1 MKKELLNT
9 LESIEVLKHYTSPI
23 KSKDRKIVK
32 HIKIQEVI
40 IGYIKESLYAIKEL
54 FGKKAYRDIDVYF
67 NTLNVVDNIASTYI
81 YANLDIINKYK
92 VSFKDEDVE
101 RIKQL
106 HNSYIDI
113 KEDTNTLFK
122 RMMKSQK
129 LLNPK
134 IIFRLHCLKELIEQ
148 DYQNESDIKFKS
160 SYELLKY
167 IEDKVGKKYE
177 DCKDY
182 YDVIL
187 FYRLPVDEIEKWRR
201 DLKDAMIKKFLPIV
215 KEFKI

>member
-40 IGYIKESLYAIKEL
+40 SGYIKESLYAIKEL
-54 FGKKAYRDIDVYF
+54 FGKKAFRDIDVYF
-67 NTLNVVDNIASTYI
+67 NTLNVVDNIASIYI

-113 KEDTNTLFK
+113 KEDINTLFK

-134 IIFRLHCLKELIEQ
+134 IIFRLYCLKELIEQ
-148 DYQNESDIKFKS
+148 DYQNESDNKFKS
-160 SYELLKY
+160 SYELLKH
-167 IEDKVGKKYE
+167 IEDEVGKKYE